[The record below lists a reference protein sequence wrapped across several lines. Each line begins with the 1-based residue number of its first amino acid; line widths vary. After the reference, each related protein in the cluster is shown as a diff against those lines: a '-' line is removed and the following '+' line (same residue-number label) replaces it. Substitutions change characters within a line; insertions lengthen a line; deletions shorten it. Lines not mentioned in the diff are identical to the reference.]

1 MTKNES
7 KDLKLNEN
15 EKEDLYSLFYEII
28 SEIKNCKIEIEED
41 DFRKNIQT
49 ISSKQLIDYLHD
61 SIKILLKKKFEEG
74 KEEQKKEETQLKLM
88 KKIPIETNEI
98 NQLEYTLKKLEQK
111 ERNLIKLVF
120 KYKLQ
125 KDAMKNKIEDLLDI
139 EDEYEELKEKLKYED
154 GRFLEN
160 DRKDNEI
167 LILRQE
173 NTNLKKFISDNE
185 KNYKK
190 LEDELFEKEKLI
202 VALETKIEKLN
213 KTIEDKQREINM
225 YSTINYEN
233 NINNSNYHLI
243 KFGIDENEKYRFGIL
258 PKKTYIKEINLPEN
272 NMQIKHIYAFG
283 KRIII
288 QKSSNDNKEILYLGG
303 MDFSGFEL
311 DGFELLDFN
320 EQKFLNT
327 KIKNLCLGT
336 NHCIILDEENNLYGI
351 GDNTYG
357 ELGGSKVNVNSFSLL
372 DKELLSKI
380 WFQNADKKKF
390 SNKNEFQ
397 IKKIVCGARHTLIL
411 SNDGK
416 IFCLGD
422 NSENQCY
429 GLETR
434 IQKPIKLELGIE
446 KEIVDVYSGYTHNL
460 IIIKNGDKEEILT
473 WGDAS
478 MGKLGYNEEHLSQS
492 NPKEILALKEKCV
505 NYVCLGFQMSVIVTG
520 SSQNALF
527 KK

>member
-1 MTKNES
+1 MTNKNES

-41 DFRKNIQT
+41 EFKKNIQT

-74 KEEQKKEETQLKLM
+74 KEEQKKEEIQLKLM
-88 KKIPIETNEI
+88 KKIPIETNEL
-98 NQLEYTLKKLEQK
+98 NQLENTLQKLEEK

-139 EDEYEELKEKLKYED
+139 EDEYEEMKEKLKYED

-233 NINNSNYHLI
+233 NINNSNYSTNI
-243 KFGIDENEKYRFGIL
+243 ISNKQEN
-258 PKKTYIKEINLPEN
+258 T
-272 NMQIKHIYAFG
+272 
-283 KRIII
+283 
-288 QKSSNDNKEILYLGG
+288 NDNNINHNLKLYQL
-303 MDFSGFEL
+303 
-311 DGFELLDFN
+311 
-320 EQKFLNT
+320 Q
-327 KIKNLCLGT
+327 KIK
-336 NHCIILDEENNLYGI
+336 
-351 GDNTYG
+351 
-357 ELGGSKVNVNSFSLL
+357 SKLL
-372 DKELLSKI
+372 
-380 WFQNADKKKF
+380 KKKQ
-390 SNKNEFQ
+390 K
-397 IKKIVCGARHTLIL
+397 
-411 SNDGK
+411 
-416 IFCLGD
+416 
-422 NSENQCY
+422 NSENKIN
-429 GLETR
+429 ETFEHSKMFIMKKFFTSR
-434 IQKPIKLELGIE
+434 
-446 KEIVDVYSGYTHNL
+446 HNL
-460 IIIKNGDKEEILT
+460 SNVNNSYIKISKLPNNVKSISSEKSNEKNMPLIRKNSDIQSSIIFQNSGFYST
-473 WGDAS
+473 R
-478 MGKLGYNEEHLSQS
+478 KLSSKS
-492 NPKEILALKEKCV
+492 NNKIFEK
-505 NYVCLGFQMSVIVTG
+505 
-520 SSQNALF
+520 
-527 KK
+527 

>member
-1 MTKNES
+1 MTNKNES

-41 DFRKNIQT
+41 EFKKNIQT

-74 KEEQKKEETQLKLM
+74 KEEQKKEEIQLKLM
-88 KKIPIETNEI
+88 KKIPIETNEL
-98 NQLEYTLKKLEQK
+98 NQLENTLQKLEEK

-233 NINNSNYHLI
+233 NINNSNYSTNI
-243 KFGIDENEKYRFGIL
+243 ISNKQEN
-258 PKKTYIKEINLPEN
+258 T
-272 NMQIKHIYAFG
+272 
-283 KRIII
+283 
-288 QKSSNDNKEILYLGG
+288 NDNNINHNLKLYQL
-303 MDFSGFEL
+303 
-311 DGFELLDFN
+311 
-320 EQKFLNT
+320 Q
-327 KIKNLCLGT
+327 KIK
-336 NHCIILDEENNLYGI
+336 
-351 GDNTYG
+351 
-357 ELGGSKVNVNSFSLL
+357 SKLL
-372 DKELLSKI
+372 
-380 WFQNADKKKF
+380 KKKQ
-390 SNKNEFQ
+390 K
-397 IKKIVCGARHTLIL
+397 
-411 SNDGK
+411 
-416 IFCLGD
+416 
-422 NSENQCY
+422 NSENKIN
-429 GLETR
+429 ETFEHSKMFIMKKFFTSR
-434 IQKPIKLELGIE
+434 
-446 KEIVDVYSGYTHNL
+446 HNL
-460 IIIKNGDKEEILT
+460 SNVNNSYIKISKLPNNVKSISSEKSNEKNMPLIRKNSDIQSSIIFQNSGFYST
-473 WGDAS
+473 R
-478 MGKLGYNEEHLSQS
+478 KLSSKS
-492 NPKEILALKEKCV
+492 NNKIFEK
-505 NYVCLGFQMSVIVTG
+505 
-520 SSQNALF
+520 
-527 KK
+527 

>member
-139 EDEYEELKEKLKYED
+139 EDEYEEMKEKLKYED

-173 NTNLKKFISDNE
+173 NTNLKQFISDNE
-185 KNYKK
+185 KKYKQ
-190 LEDELFEKEKLI
+190 LEDKLFEKEKLI
-202 VALETKIEKLN
+202 VTLETKIENLN
-213 KTIEDKQREINM
+213 KKIEEKQREINM
-225 YSTINYEN
+225 LSTINYD
-233 NINNSNYHLI
+233 NINNSNYSTNI
-243 KFGIDENEKYRFGIL
+243 ISNKIDC
-258 PKKTYIKEINLPEN
+258 
-272 NMQIKHIYAFG
+272 M
-283 KRIII
+283 
-288 QKSSNDNKEILYLGG
+288 NDNSINQNLKLFQLQKLK
-303 MDFSGFEL
+303 SK
-311 DGFELLDFN
+311 LL
-320 EQKFLNT
+320 
-327 KIKNLCLGT
+327 
-336 NHCIILDEENNLYGI
+336 
-351 GDNTYG
+351 
-357 ELGGSKVNVNSFSLL
+357 
-372 DKELLSKI
+372 
-380 WFQNADKKKF
+380 KKKQ
-390 SNKNEFQ
+390 K
-397 IKKIVCGARHTLIL
+397 
-411 SNDGK
+411 
-416 IFCLGD
+416 
-422 NSENQCY
+422 NSENKIN
-429 GLETR
+429 ETFEHSKMFIMKKFFTSR
-434 IQKPIKLELGIE
+434 
-446 KEIVDVYSGYTHNL
+446 HNL
-460 IIIKNGDKEEILT
+460 SNVNNSYIKISKLPNNVKSISSEKSNEKNMPLIRKNSDIQSSIIFQNSGFYST
-473 WGDAS
+473 R
-478 MGKLGYNEEHLSQS
+478 KLSSKS
-492 NPKEILALKEKCV
+492 NNKIFEK
-505 NYVCLGFQMSVIVTG
+505 
-520 SSQNALF
+520 
-527 KK
+527 

>member
-1 MTKNES
+1 MTNKNES

-74 KEEQKKEETQLKLM
+74 KEEQKKEEIQLKLM
-88 KKIPIETNEI
+88 KKIPIETNEL
-98 NQLEYTLKKLEQK
+98 NQLENTLQKLEEK

-233 NINNSNYHLI
+233 NINNSNYSTNI
-243 KFGIDENEKYRFGIL
+243 ISNKQEN
-258 PKKTYIKEINLPEN
+258 T
-272 NMQIKHIYAFG
+272 
-283 KRIII
+283 
-288 QKSSNDNKEILYLGG
+288 NDNNINHNLKLYQL
-303 MDFSGFEL
+303 
-311 DGFELLDFN
+311 
-320 EQKFLNT
+320 Q
-327 KIKNLCLGT
+327 KIK
-336 NHCIILDEENNLYGI
+336 
-351 GDNTYG
+351 
-357 ELGGSKVNVNSFSLL
+357 SKLL
-372 DKELLSKI
+372 
-380 WFQNADKKKF
+380 KKKQ
-390 SNKNEFQ
+390 K
-397 IKKIVCGARHTLIL
+397 
-411 SNDGK
+411 
-416 IFCLGD
+416 
-422 NSENQCY
+422 NSENKIN
-429 GLETR
+429 ETFEHSKMFIMKKFFTSR
-434 IQKPIKLELGIE
+434 
-446 KEIVDVYSGYTHNL
+446 HNL
-460 IIIKNGDKEEILT
+460 SNVNNSYIKISKLPNNVKSISSEKSNEKNMPLIRKNSDIQSSIIFQNSGFYST
-473 WGDAS
+473 R
-478 MGKLGYNEEHLSQS
+478 KLSSKS
-492 NPKEILALKEKCV
+492 NNKIFEK
-505 NYVCLGFQMSVIVTG
+505 
-520 SSQNALF
+520 
-527 KK
+527 

>member
-41 DFRKNIQT
+41 EFKKNIQT

-74 KEEQKKEETQLKLM
+74 KEEQKKEEIQLKLM
-88 KKIPIETNEI
+88 KKIPIETNEL
-98 NQLEYTLKKLEQK
+98 NQLENTLQKLEEK

-139 EDEYEELKEKLKYED
+139 EDEYEEMKEKLKYED

-233 NINNSNYHLI
+233 NINNSNYSTNI
-243 KFGIDENEKYRFGIL
+243 ISNKIDC
-258 PKKTYIKEINLPEN
+258 
-272 NMQIKHIYAFG
+272 M
-283 KRIII
+283 
-288 QKSSNDNKEILYLGG
+288 NDNSINQNLKLFQLQKLK
-303 MDFSGFEL
+303 SK
-311 DGFELLDFN
+311 LL
-320 EQKFLNT
+320 
-327 KIKNLCLGT
+327 
-336 NHCIILDEENNLYGI
+336 
-351 GDNTYG
+351 
-357 ELGGSKVNVNSFSLL
+357 
-372 DKELLSKI
+372 
-380 WFQNADKKKF
+380 KKKQ
-390 SNKNEFQ
+390 K
-397 IKKIVCGARHTLIL
+397 
-411 SNDGK
+411 
-416 IFCLGD
+416 
-422 NSENQCY
+422 NSENKIN
-429 GLETR
+429 ETFEHSKMFIMKKFFTSR
-434 IQKPIKLELGIE
+434 
-446 KEIVDVYSGYTHNL
+446 HNL
-460 IIIKNGDKEEILT
+460 SNVNNSYIKISKLPNNVKSISSEKSNEKNMPLIRKNSDIQSSIIFQNSGFYST
-473 WGDAS
+473 R
-478 MGKLGYNEEHLSQS
+478 KLSSKS
-492 NPKEILALKEKCV
+492 NNKIFEK
-505 NYVCLGFQMSVIVTG
+505 
-520 SSQNALF
+520 
-527 KK
+527 